1 MGRNKSHG
9 MNKMQISRLL
19 RGGLFTSHKTNKIYN
34 SPMGQEVDLMSC
46 KRQLPEVLGQ
56 QYLLGVVVDAKLP
69 IHIIFLFCDDIC
81 FNTHTHTHTHT
92 SKYHFSIYSLSHR
105 VSCQLT
111 TIRNENYLL
120 RCVKLKSI

>member
-1 MGRNKSHG
+1 

-81 FNTHTHTHTHT
+81 FNTHTHTHTRTHPNT
-92 SKYHFSIYSLSHR
+92 TFLFILCLTEFH
-105 VSCQLT
+105 VSSNDQ
-111 TIRNENYLL
+111 
-120 RCVKLKSI
+120 K